1 LSSALDHLSA
11 SLGRR
16 ASLPIQ
22 LASSSRIQ
30 GRKYP
35 LLTLRRALALAGC
48 AAGLLSSAPAAHAQ
62 EPAID
67 SPIEAETGQV
77 LAETVYPETT
87 AAGEATCS
95 APELFN
101 PLTAFK
107 DGRDYFVAPA
117 GDFEDPGLPG
127 WQLEGG
133 ASLTAGGSTHA
144 VIGGTQNFS
153 LSLPPGGSA
162 TSPEMCVDL
171 NYPTFRFFA
180 TQLEQDTDAELA
192 VDVIYPALAR
202 NNVRQAKKYRLKS
215 KDGWQLTS
223 DVKLE
228 PQRLGKAS
236 GWRKIAI
243 RFRVKP
249 GNKPATY
256 QIDDVLIDP
265 RRYN

>member
-1 LSSALDHLSA
+1 
-11 SLGRR
+11 
-16 ASLPIQ
+16 
-22 LASSSRIQ
+22 
-30 GRKYP
+30 
-35 LLTLRRALALAGC
+35 LLTTRRALALAGC
-48 AAGLLSSAPAAHAQ
+48 AAGLLVSAPAAHAQ

-67 SPIEAETGQV
+67 SPIQAETGEV
-77 LAETVYPETT
+77 LAETVHPEST

-95 APELFN
+95 TPELFN

-107 DGRDYFVAPA
+107 DRRDYFVAPA
-117 GDFEDPGLPG
+117 GDFEDPALPG

-133 ASLTAGGSTHA
+133 ASLTDGGSTHA
-144 VIGGTQNFS
+144 VTGGTQGFS
-153 LSLPPGGSA
+153 LSLPPGSSA

-192 VDVIYPALAR
+192 VDVIYPALAK

-243 RFRVKP
+243 RFRVNP
-249 GNKPATY
+249 GNKPASY

>member
-1 LSSALDHLSA
+1 VNT
-11 SLGRR
+11 
-16 ASLPIQ
+16 P
-22 LASSSRIQ
+22 
-30 GRKYP
+30 
-35 LLTLRRALALAGC
+35 RRALALAGC
-48 AAGLLSSAPAAHAQ
+48 VAGLLLAAPAAHAEV

-67 SPIEAETGQV
+67 SPIEADTGQV
-77 LAETVYPETT
+77 LAETVQTQSTT
-87 AAGEATCS
+87 AGEATCS

-117 GDFEDPGLPG
+117 GDFEDPALPG

-133 ASLTAGGSTHA
+133 AGLADGGSTHA
-144 VIGGTQNFS
+144 VTGGAQSFS

-192 VDVIYPALAR
+192 VDVIYPALAK
-202 NNVRQAKKYRLKS
+202 NNVRQAKRYRLKS
-215 KDGWQLTS
+215 KDGWQLTN
-223 DVKLE
+223 DIKLE

-256 QIDDVLIDP
+256 RIDDILIDP